1 MRHKIA
7 AYGLAEQQLILLE
20 AALPETHE
28 LVAAECGTD
37 LIVTGAT
44 CTIIEP
50 SSLDKNA
57 LNTLL
62 AYYMDV
68 GDRLDETVVWLGN
81 IEVPDLPSFVRC
93 DSFLDMLTELDSI
106 LDRAKVRYNTMQM
119 YGGEYAFLS
128 KRAIEESIEAD
139 IQTALHRKY
148 GTNPDPLIVKRMRQE
163 LTALREVD
171 ATAELAAVYELT
183 QWLRR
188 SAQPFWVSGDAV
200 SGLIPYL
207 LEITDVN
214 PLPPHLH
221 CPKCHQ
227 IIWKA
232 TYKDG
237 FDIPP
242 EICPGCGETMQPD
255 GHNLV
260 WQEFASYGRMPVY
273 VVHTPYDQQD
283 AILRWVQHHWLQKLK
298 GCDWSKVTPLDD
310 AYLQNCNIAIV
321 PDIDVHHLE
330 NAPAAADRD
339 ALLRIAEA
347 DWVKQAETG
356 LPVPKSIAEAVAQ
369 EGLLTGDGLDLR
381 RAGHLLRG
389 GVDLTELITSQ
400 EDVFFYLKSHGFVDK
415 DAFRGMCSVRKG
427 RGFPVITDEMR
438 TARDSWVLK
447 FCESAPW
454 LACRARILA
463 RLFFHFRAGD
473 VPQPHSGLPT
483 GFAAVDACLR
493 GMQAGEVILVG
504 GRPGMGKS
512 SFVKGIALH
521 LLKQGKTIAYCDL
534 DGNNCWEPVE
544 RLHIYKQECGVSDI
558 RQWLEEKRADILIID
573 SFQTLMES
581 GLRSVKRLAQD
592 LQIPVI
598 ITTNLSRD
606 VESRPDPC
614 PVASDVP
621 YGEEILPIAD
631 TVLLLY
637 RRAYYDPIVNRSN
650 ARCII
655 DKAKRCHY
663 KILSL
668 RWDDEK
674 CIFTD

>member
-1 MRHKIA
+1 MDHKIA
-7 AYGLAEQQLILLE
+7 VFGLTEEQISHLA
-20 AALPETHE
+20 AALPEGYEVTK
-28 LVAAECGTD
+28 AECVTD
-37 LIVTGAT
+37 LIVTDAV
-44 CTIIEP
+44 CCVVDA
-50 SSLDKNA
+50 SKMSKDA
-57 LNTLL
+57 MNTLL
-62 AYYMDV
+62 PHYMDV
-68 GDRLDETVVWLGN
+68 GDRLDETVVWLGEAE
-81 IEVPDLPSFVRC
+81 IPEQLPFVRC
-93 DSFLDMLTELDSI
+93 DSFLDLLTDLDGI
-106 LDRAKVRYNTMQM
+106 LEQAQTRYDTMQM
-119 YGGEYAFLS
+119 YSGEYAFLP
-128 KRAIEESIEAD
+128 KRAIEESLEQD
-139 IQTALHRKY
+139 IYAVLHRKY
-148 GTNPDPLIVKRMRQE
+148 GDTPDENILSRLRRE
-163 LTALREVD
+163 WTAVLETE
-171 ATAELAAVYELT
+171 AAAELAAAYELT
-183 QWLRR
+183 RWLRR
-188 SAQPFWVSGDAV
+188 SAQPFWVSGHAV

-207 LEITDVN
+207 LDITDVN

-260 WQEFASYGRMPVY
+260 WQEYASYGREPIY
-273 VVHTPYDQQD
+273 RVHTSYHRQEE
-283 AILRWVQHHWLQKLK
+283 ILRWAQNHWLQKLK
-298 GCDWSKVTPLDD
+298 GCDWSKVTPLDE
-310 AYLQNCNIAIV
+310 AYLQNCNIHID
-321 PDIDVHHLE
+321 PDITARHLG
-330 NAPAAADRD
+330 NVPTAADRD

-389 GVDLTELITSQ
+389 GVDITELITSR

-438 TARDSWVLK
+438 TARDSWVLS
-447 FCESAPW
+447 FCGKADW
-454 LACRARILA
+454 LTGRAWIFTK
-463 RLFFHFRAGD
+463 LFFRFRAGD

-521 LLKQGKTIAYCDL
+521 LVQQGKTIAYCDM

-544 RLHIYKQECGVSDI
+544 RLHIYKQKCGVSDI
-558 RQWLEEKRADILIID
+558 RQWLAEKRADILIID

-581 GLRSVKRLAQD
+581 GLRSVKQLAQD

-606 VESRPDPC
+606 VEFRPDPS
-614 PVASDVP
+614 PEVSDIP
-621 YGEEILPIAD
+621 YGEEILPFAD

-637 RRAYYDPIVNRSN
+637 RRAYYDPLIDRTS
-650 ARCII
+650 ARCVIA
-655 DKAKRCHY
+655 KAARCGY
-663 KILSL
+663 QVVPL

>member
-1 MRHKIA
+1 MNHKIA
-7 AYGLAEQQLILLE
+7 VYGLTEEQISHLA
-20 AALPETHE
+20 AALP
-28 LVAAECGTD
+28 VGYDVMSAECVTD
-37 LIVTGAT
+37 LLVTDAV
-44 CTIIEP
+44 CCVVDA
-50 SSLDKNA
+50 SKMSKDA
-57 LNTLL
+57 MNTLF
-62 AYYMDV
+62 AHYTDV
-68 GDRLDETVVWLGN
+68 SDRLDETVVWLGDV
-81 IEVPDLPSFVRC
+81 ELPDLSSFVRC
-93 DSFLDMLTELDSI
+93 DSFLVFLTELDGI
-106 LDRAKVRYNTMQM
+106 LARAQVRYDTMQM
-119 YGGEYAFLS
+119 YSGEYAYLP
-128 KRAIEESIEAD
+128 KRAIEESLEQD
-139 IQTALHRKY
+139 IYAALHRKY
-148 GTNPDPLIVKRMRQE
+148 GDAPDANILRRLRRE
-163 LTALREVD
+163 WTAVLETD
-171 ATAELAAVYELT
+171 AAAELAAAYELT
-183 QWLRR
+183 RWLRR
-188 SAQPFWVSGDAV
+188 SAQPFWAGGDAV

-214 PLPPHLH
+214 PLPSHLH
-221 CPKCHQ
+221 CHKCHHV
-227 IIWKA
+227 IWK
-232 TYKDG
+232 TEYKDG
-237 FDIPP
+237 FDIPA
-242 EICPGCGETMQPD
+242 EVCPHCGETMQPD

-283 AILRWVQHHWLQKLK
+283 AILRWVQNHWLQKLK

-310 AYLQNCNIAIV
+310 AYLQNCNIVID
-321 PDIDVHHLE
+321 PDITARHLGK
-330 NAPAAADRD
+330 APTAADRD

-347 DWVKQAETG
+347 DWVKQVETG

-389 GVDLTELITSQ
+389 GVDITELITSR

-427 RGFPVITDEMR
+427 RGFPLITDEMC
-438 TARDSWVLK
+438 TARDSWVLS
-447 FCESAPW
+447 FCGKADR
-454 LACRARILA
+454 LTGRAWIFTK
-463 RLFFHFRAGD
+463 LFFRFRAGD

-483 GFAAVDACLR
+483 GFAAVDACIR

-521 LLKQGKTIAYCDL
+521 LVQQGKTIAYCDI

-558 RQWLEEKRADILIID
+558 RQWLAEKRADILIID

-606 VESRPDPC
+606 VEFRPDPS

-621 YGEEILPIAD
+621 YEEEMLTPVD
-631 TVLLLY
+631 TILLLY
-637 RRAYYDPIVNRSN
+637 RRAYYDPFVDRTS
-650 ARCII
+650 ARCVIA
-655 DKAKRCHY
+655 KAARCGY
-663 KILSL
+663 RVVPL
-668 RWDDEK
+668 RWDDEHHM
-674 CIFTD
+674 FMD